1 MKYIK
6 IKCLE
11 VTPALKK
18 QREDL
23 QNQISAMIAA
33 QNAEEELMKV
43 NLYQLIS
50 DDEQNSIGI
59 SDESFNLLSFS
70 DNIECVVIDP
80 KIYEA

>member
-11 VTPALKK
+11 ITAQLKK

-23 QNQISAMIAA
+23 QDKIATML
-33 QNAEEELMKV
+33 AEQEAHENSLRID
-43 NLYQLIS
+43 LYQLIS
-50 DDEQNSIGI
+50 DDEQNSVGI
-59 SDESFNLLSFS
+59 SDESFNPVSFS
-70 DNIECVVIDP
+70 DDIECVVIDP

>member
-23 QNQISAMIAA
+23 QNQISAMISA
-33 QNAEEELMKV
+33 QKLEEESMRID
-43 NLYQLIS
+43 LYQLIS

-59 SDESFNLLSFS
+59 SDESFNPVSFA
-70 DNIECVVIDP
+70 DDIECVVIDP